1 MSLQTTPD
9 NRRKRHIFIVS
20 DATGST
26 CETVVRAAL
35 SQFNRTNIILH
46 KKQYVREV
54 NEIKK
59 VVEEAMK
66 VDGIIAYTLVSLE
79 LREVMEKEGRNSA
92 VPTIDVLG
100 PLLARFTDYLD
111 ISPMAI
117 PGLFRNLDREYFQR
131 IECINFAVKH
141 DDGRNIEELNKADIV
156 LVGPS
161 RTSKT
166 PISIYMAYRGYIA
179 ANVPLI
185 YKIPIPQELFKID
198 QNKIIGLIIS
208 PHRLKKI
215 REVRSDRYPH
225 LELKEYVDLNFIKL
239 ELDECRK
246 IYAKYNWTTVDVTA
260 KSIEEAAT
268 EIMRLIG
275 HKKVDRFSCGQDM
288 KL

>member
-100 PLLARFTDYLD
+100 PL
-111 ISPMAI
+111 
-117 PGLFRNLDREYFQR
+117 
-131 IECINFAVKH
+131 
-141 DDGRNIEELNKADIV
+141 
-156 LVGPS
+156 
-161 RTSKT
+161 
-166 PISIYMAYRGYIA
+166 
-179 ANVPLI
+179 
-185 YKIPIPQELFKID
+185 
-198 QNKIIGLIIS
+198 
-208 PHRLKKI
+208 
-215 REVRSDRYPH
+215 
-225 LELKEYVDLNFIKL
+225 
-239 ELDECRK
+239 
-246 IYAKYNWTTVDVTA
+246 
-260 KSIEEAAT
+260 
-268 EIMRLIG
+268 
-275 HKKVDRFSCGQDM
+275 
-288 KL
+288 

>member
-1 MSLQTTPD
+1 
-9 NRRKRHIFIVS
+9 
-20 DATGST
+20 
-26 CETVVRAAL
+26 
-35 SQFNRTNIILH
+35 
-46 KKQYVREV
+46 
-54 NEIKK
+54 
-59 VVEEAMK
+59 
-66 VDGIIAYTLVSLE
+66 
-79 LREVMEKEGRNSA
+79 
-92 VPTIDVLG
+92 
-100 PLLARFTDYLD
+100 
-111 ISPMAI
+111 MAI